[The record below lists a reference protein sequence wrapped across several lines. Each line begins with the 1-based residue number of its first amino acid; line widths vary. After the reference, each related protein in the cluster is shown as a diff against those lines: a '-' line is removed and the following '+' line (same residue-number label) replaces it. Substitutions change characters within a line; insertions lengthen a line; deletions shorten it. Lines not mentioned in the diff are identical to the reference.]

1 MEGNKKAAVLA
12 LVAVLMIQILS
23 TSPSVAGGEDIL
35 VGYWKMDEGS
45 GQVAGDSS
53 GMGNNALLRNS
64 PSWTDGWIGKA
75 VRFDGINDYL
85 RVLNSESL
93 SIRGDKM
100 TVEMWILPTVTL
112 DSSSPAAYM
121 LEKGNEYGLAFNRFG
136 NGEISFKVIL
146 GLGEPQEAT
155 VSTLTGTWEAGRW
168 YHIAGVYD
176 GGSMR
181 LYVNGVLEGVELAS
195 GELHAQGTYMLTI
208 GSSYLGSSMFFKG
221 AIDEARVYSSAK
233 SAEDIAYDASTL
245 VGYWRLD
252 EGAGSIAR
260 DYTRISRDGAIVGC
274 QWVPGKFGSALKFN
288 GAGDYVRIPTSVS
301 IERSS
306 ITLMAWV
313 KFDGFPSPSAYK
325 GNPDSTILAKG
336 NNDTIPGFLALE
348 QTGRD
353 PEVFQFYINEGG
365 EVYRAT
371 GTTDIIEGIWYHVA
385 GTYDGH
391 ALRLYVNG
399 YLEAETEVDLERSL
413 NGLDLFVGSMRMPTF
428 ENYINGTIDEVK
440 IFSVALD
447 RSAIVQEMKAPPLV
461 PSAPLNLRANGGAT
475 SIYLEWEAPAEIG
488 SYAIESYRVYRGIAP
503 GTGEAI
509 ATVGSSVHSYLDEA
523 ATANDLYYYY
533 VTATNFVGEGE
544 ASNIVKCS
552 TLEAFSGIAFE
563 VALDGFRV
571 MGDSWF
577 SCRGGFA
584 VPIEFS
590 GGGAGGEAS
599 EYLWAQIAVDI
610 CPRIAMMRETIEL
623 SRMEYIDGAWQSSII
638 ASADSGYKPLSNKFS
653 VKATIDGDLLVIKT
667 NLMQLDLVF
676 NLTPITSHRYMFVGD
691 AADGMR
697 LSPEVGFA
705 RSLAMG
711 TAVNFEPQ
719 TSGNVSVYA
728 RAGSSAWITANLTGV
743 ATPAN
748 SRVLGGVEGLSWIVS
763 DGSFSTSLGSS
774 EAGFT
779 IGFDPP
785 HSSLGGPVVIPAPAE
800 GVDAVTADAI
810 GPIHLLVR
818 DSQGRA
824 TGYNVSNGE
833 LVFSASEIE
842 YITSPRRAI
851 IFDPSQ
857 AYELSIIGMAD
868 GNYTIRLFWETAYG
882 AKEIFFEE
890 EGNIVWGKVS
900 SHRIYLPEAGSPMV
914 DDEAPFTVLR
924 IYDAQNSTI
933 NPLSVKNDT
942 YFELISDDASGSGA
956 ATTKYRITNSSY
968 DSGWVNY
975 SAPFRLDALAPG
987 EYILQYFSIDKAGNS
1002 EGTRSIAVRL
1012 VGQEGGIFG
1021 GSFLVL
1027 LGIIIFA
1034 IIMTLIVLLAMR
1046 RRA

>member
-1 MEGNKKAAVLA
+1 MNREKKAAVLA
-12 LVAVLMIQILS
+12 LVAVLIIQIWSL
-23 TSPSVAGGEDIL
+23 SPSIVRGEYTL
-35 VGYWKMDEGS
+35 AGYWKMDEGS

-64 PSWTDGWIGKA
+64 PSWTDGRIGKA
-75 VRFDGINDYL
+75 IRFDGINDYL

-93 SIRGDKM
+93 SIRGDKI

-136 NGEISFKVIL
+136 NGEISFKVFL
-146 GLGEPQEAT
+146 GTGGPQEAV
-155 VSTLTGTWEAGRW
+155 VSTVTGTWEAGKW

-176 GGSMR
+176 GGSLR
-181 LYVNGVLEGVELAS
+181 IYVNGALESVELAS
-195 GELHAQGTYMLTI
+195 GELYAQGTYMLTI
-208 GSSYLGSSMFFKG
+208 GSSYLGTSTFFRG
-221 AIDEARVYSSAK
+221 TIDEARVYSSAK
-233 SAEDIAYDASTL
+233 SPEDIAYDASTL
-245 VGYWRLD
+245 VGYWKLD

-260 DYTRISRDGAIVGC
+260 DHTRISRDGAIVGC

-288 GAGDYVRIPTSVS
+288 GAGDYLRIPASVS

-313 KFDGFPSPSAYK
+313 KFDGFPSPSSYK

-353 PEVFQFYINEGG
+353 PELFQFYINEGG
-365 EVYRAT
+365 EIYRAT

-391 ALRLYVNG
+391 VLRLYVNG
-399 YLEAETEVDLERSL
+399 YLEAETEVGLERSL
-413 NGLDLFVGSMRMPTF
+413 NGLDLFVGSMRMPTY
-428 ENYINGTIDEVK
+428 ENYINGTIDELK

-447 RSAIVQEMKAPPLV
+447 RSAIVQEMKAPPLA
-461 PSAPLNLRANGGAT
+461 PSAPLNLRASGGAT

-488 SYAIESYRVYRGIAP
+488 SYAIESYRVYRGLAP
-503 GTGEAI
+503 GSGEAI
-509 ATVGSSVHSYLDEA
+509 ATVGSSVQSYLDDG
-523 ATANDLYYYY
+523 ATGDSLYYYY

-544 ASNIVKCS
+544 ASNVVKCA
-552 TLEAFSGIAFE
+552 TLEAFSGISVE
-563 VALDGFRV
+563 VSLEEVSV

-577 SCRGGFA
+577 SYRDVFA
-584 VPIEFS
+584 VPIEFT
-590 GGGAGGEAS
+590 GGGADRAVS

-610 CPRIAMMRETIEL
+610 CPRNAMMRETIEL
-623 SRMEYIDGAWQSSII
+623 SRMEFIDGAWKSSPL
-638 ASADSGYKPLSNKFS
+638 ASGDSGYKPHSGKVSF
-653 VKATIDGDLLVIKT
+653 KATIDGDLLVIKT

-676 NLTPITSHRYMFVGD
+676 NLTPITSHRFIFVGD

-705 RSLAMG
+705 RSLATG
-711 TAVNFEPQ
+711 TAVHFESP
-719 TSGNVSVYA
+719 TSGNVSVHA
-728 RAGSSAWITANLTGV
+728 RAGSGAWITAKLTGV

-748 SRVLGGVEGLSWIVS
+748 SRTLGGTEGLSWIVS
-763 DGSFSTSLGSS
+763 DGSFSSSPGSS
-774 EAGFT
+774 EAGFL

-785 HSSLGGPVVIPAPAE
+785 SSSLVAPIEIPAPAE
-800 GVDAVTADAI
+800 GVDAITADAT
-810 GPIHLLVR
+810 GPIHLLLR

-833 LVFSASEIE
+833 LVYGAPEIE
-842 YITSPRRAI
+842 YITLPRRAI

-857 AYELSIIGMAD
+857 VYELSIIGMAD
-868 GNYTIRLFWETAYG
+868 GNYTIRLFWEAAYG
-882 AKEIFFEE
+882 AKEIFLE
-890 EGNIVWGKVS
+890 EGGSIVWGKVIF
-900 SHRIYLPEAGSPMV
+900 HKIYLPQAGSPMV
-914 DDEAPFTVLR
+914 DDDPPFTALR
-924 IYDAQNSTI
+924 ITDLHNNTVH
-933 NPLSVKNDT
+933 PLSVKNDT
-942 YFELISDDASGSGA
+942 YFELISDDASGSGT

-968 DSGWVNY
+968 DSGWTSY
-975 SAPFRLDALAPG
+975 SVPFRLDTLAPG
-987 EYILQYFSIDKAGNS
+987 EYMVQYYSTDRAGNT
-1002 EGTRSIAVRL
+1002 EATRSIMVRL
-1012 VGQEGGIFG
+1012 VSHEGGIFE
-1021 GSFLVL
+1021 GSFIIL

-1034 IIMTLIVLLAMR
+1034 IIMLLIVVLAMR
-1046 RRA
+1046 RKG